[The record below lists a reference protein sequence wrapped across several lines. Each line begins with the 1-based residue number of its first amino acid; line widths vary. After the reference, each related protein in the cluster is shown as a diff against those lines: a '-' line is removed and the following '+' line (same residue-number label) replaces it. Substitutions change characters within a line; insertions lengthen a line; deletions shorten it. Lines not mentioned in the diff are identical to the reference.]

1 MGHEVAQRGNSC
13 SPERGTFFIRGSFS
27 ARMRAIA
34 AFAASM
40 LVALA
45 IVAAVPSAQASHC
58 GEQGYEVCQLVETAG
73 NVKDWLVY
81 CVKQKFV
88 GDSWRCLPNPMP

>member
-1 MGHEVAQRGNSC
+1 
-13 SPERGTFFIRGSFS
+13 
-27 ARMRAIA
+27 MRATA
-34 AFAASM
+34 VVFALM
-40 LVALA
+40 LVVVGTIA
-45 IVAAVPSAQASHC
+45 VVPSAQASHC

-73 NVKDWLVY
+73 NVKEWLVY